1 VRRGYDYSD
10 PAAQGDSQLKHTI
23 RSHGLKLSRWSF
35 LLIAVLLSSIPV
47 GSKQSAQSPQSSRS
61 PGIVAKSAI
70 SVNTELVVLPVRVTD
85 AHGTSVTG
93 LRLEDFRVYEN
104 GRPQNV
110 TLFQQEDAPVTV
122 GLVVDHSRSMASKLK
137 GVEVAVTAF
146 AHLSNHQDEMFVVN
160 FNDDVAVEAG
170 EKSFTNDPMEL
181 EKAVGA
187 LSARGRTALYDAVAE
202 GIEHLKLGHWDKKA
216 LVIVSDGGD
225 NASQQK
231 YSQVLALAQRSQTVI
246 YSIGLMG
253 EHNADEN
260 PGVLKRLCKNTG
272 GIAYFPRSEQSVADI
287 SKQVAGDLRKQY
299 TVGFVPE
306 TTDTTGA
313 FRKIKVKVVGP
324 GHDRMRAQTRLGYFG
339 AQEKPPAAP
348 PVKKP
353 AAPIAN

>member
-1 VRRGYDYSD
+1 MKV
-10 PAAQGDSQLKHTI
+10 TI
-23 RSHGLKLSRWSF
+23 RLDGPKFSRWSF
-35 LLIAVLLSSIPV
+35 LLMAVLLSCSSV
-47 GSKQSAQSPQSSRS
+47 GSQQLAQSLQSCHAS
-61 PGIVAKSAI
+61 GTAAKSAI
-70 SVNTELVVLPVRVTD
+70 SVHTELVVLSVRVTD
-85 AHGTSVTG
+85 AHGTAVSG

-104 GRPQNV
+104 GRPQKV

-170 EKSFTNDPMEL
+170 DKSFTNDPMEL

-187 LSARGRTALYDAVAE
+187 ISARGRTALYDAVAE
-202 GIEHLKLGHWDKKA
+202 GIDHLKLGHWDKKA

-231 YSQVLALAQRSQTVI
+231 YSQVLALAQRSQTLI

-253 EHNADEN
+253 EHNIDEN

-272 GIAYFPRSEQSVADI
+272 GIAYFPRSEQSVAEI

-299 TVGFVPE
+299 TLGFVPE
-306 TTDTTGA
+306 ATDTSGA

-324 GHDRMRAQTRLGYFG
+324 GHDRMRAQTRPGYFG
-339 AQEKPPAAP
+339 AQEKPPVGP
-348 PVKKP
+348 HGKKP
-353 AAPIAN
+353 TAPIAN